1 MLFFVTA
8 NIAAVTSRANQ
19 QYKAPGKT
27 AFENLSPRACLRNSF
42 YEVALGES
50 VADCPLQ
57 DIGRFHCRKMP
68 FVNTGRKYNRD
79 EFQI

>member
-1 MLFFVTA
+1 MKIEFSSQRREMLFFVTA

-42 YEVALGES
+42 FEVALGES
-50 VADCPLQ
+50 VADVHYKILAVFTAERCLL
-57 DIGRFHCRKMP
+57 
-68 FVNTGRKYNRD
+68 
-79 EFQI
+79 